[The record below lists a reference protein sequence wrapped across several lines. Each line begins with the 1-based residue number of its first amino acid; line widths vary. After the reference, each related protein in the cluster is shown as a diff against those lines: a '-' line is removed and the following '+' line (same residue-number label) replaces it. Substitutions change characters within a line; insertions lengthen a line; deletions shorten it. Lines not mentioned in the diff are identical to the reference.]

1 MIRSIRGRVL
11 AHEPDGP
18 VIEVG
23 GVGLLVRVSSTTGA
37 TLPPVGAEAA
47 LSTVLVVREESLDLY
62 GFATAG
68 ERLLFEAFTSVSGV
82 GPRIALAIC
91 AVGEPDELRLAIAR
105 GDSARLQTASGVG
118 KRTAERLVLELRD
131 RLGSLAGF
139 GGAGVVTPSAADQH
153 LSARDGLVAL
163 GFRSEEADA
172 ALAGAPDDLDAEG
185 LVRHGLAR
193 LRRT

>member
-23 GVGLLVRVSSTTGA
+23 GVGLLVRVSATTAGA
-37 TLPPVGAEAA
+37 LPAAGGEAA

-62 GFATAG
+62 GFANPA
-68 ERLLFEAFTSVSGV
+68 ERTLFEAFTSVSGV
-82 GPRIALAIC
+82 GPRLALALC
-91 AVGEPDELRLAIAR
+91 GVGTADELHLAVAR

-131 RLGSLAGF
+131 RLGTLD
-139 GGAGVVTPSAADQH
+139 GAAVATNGSAADH
-153 LSARDGLVAL
+153 HIAARDGLVAL
-163 GFRSEEADA
+163 GFRPEEADA
-172 ALAGAPDDLDAEG
+172 ALTDAPADLGAEE

-193 LRRT
+193 LRRR

>member
-1 MIRSIRGRVL
+1 VIRSIRGRVL

-18 VIEVG
+18 VVEVG

-37 TLPPVGAEAA
+37 TLPGVGGEAV

-62 GFATAG
+62 GFATPA
-68 ERLLFEAFTSVSGV
+68 ERTLFEAFTSVSGV

-91 AVGEPDELRLAIAR
+91 AIGEPDELRLAIAR
-105 GDSARLQTASGVG
+105 GDSARLQSASGVG

-131 RLGSLAGF
+131 RLGSLPGFADAGAI
-139 GGAGVVTPSAADQH
+139 GPSAAGQH

-163 GFRSEEADA
+163 GFNSDEADA
-172 ALAGAPDDLDAEG
+172 ALADAPEGLDAEG

-193 LRRT
+193 LRRR

>member
-37 TLPPVGAEAA
+37 TLPPVGAEAS

-62 GFATAG
+62 GFSTPA

-91 AVGEPDELRLAIAR
+91 AVGEPDDLRLAIAR

-118 KRTAERLVLELRD
+118 KRTAERLVLELRE

-139 GGAGVVTPSAADQH
+139 SGPGLVAPSAADQH

-163 GFRSEEADA
+163 GFRPDEADA
-172 ALAGAPDDLDAEG
+172 ALAGAPGDLDAEG
-185 LVRHGLAR
+185 LVRHGLAS
-193 LRRT
+193 LRRR

>member
-1 MIRSIRGRVL
+1 M

-23 GVGLLVRVSSTTGA
+23 GVGLLVRVSATTGA
-37 TLPPVGAEAA
+37 ALPSVGGEAV

-62 GFATAG
+62 GFASPG

-82 GPRIALAIC
+82 GPRLALAIC
-91 AVGEPDELRLAIAR
+91 AIGEPDDLRLAIAR

-139 GGAGVVTPSAADQH
+139 AGPGGVTHSAADQH

-163 GFRSEEADA
+163 GFKPEEADA
-172 ALAGAPDDLDAEG
+172 ALADAPGDLDAEG

-193 LRRT
+193 LRRR

>member
-23 GVGLLVRVSSTTGA
+23 GVGLLVRVSATTAGS
-37 TLPPVGAEAA
+37 LPAAGGEAA

-62 GFATAG
+62 GFATTA
-68 ERLLFEAFTSVSGV
+68 ERALFEAFTSVSGV
-82 GPRIALAIC
+82 GPRLALAVC
-91 AVGEPDELRLAIAR
+91 SVGTPDELHLAVAR
-105 GDSARLQTASGVG
+105 GDSARLQTAAGVG

-131 RLGSLAGF
+131 RLGTLDGPVAATNG
-139 GGAGVVTPSAADQH
+139 SAADH
-153 LSARDGLVAL
+153 HIAARDGLVAL
-163 GFRSEEADA
+163 GFRPEEADA
-172 ALAGAPDDLDAEG
+172 ALTDAPADLGAEE

-193 LRRT
+193 LRRR